1 MGPLEE
7 TLSKSKIEPT
17 GLREIYRFKPKQLL
31 QKILEKHYRL

>member
-17 GLREIYRFKPKQLL
+17 GREIYRFTNSCPRQRKGTE
-31 QKILEKHYRL
+31 EK